1 MRDANPINFNIIL
14 ECVDDFIQVDDEE
27 IANAVLFLLEKH
39 KIIVEGAGA
48 ASVATLLHQKI
59 NTQNHKKNWRSFK
72 RRQYRCTN
80 AKYHHRKRFI

>member
-39 KIIVEGAGA
+39 KIIVEGAGG
-48 ASVATLLHQKI
+48 ASVATLLHQK
-59 NTQNHKKNWRSFK
+59 
-72 RRQYRCTN
+72 
-80 AKYHHRKRFI
+80 